1 MTPTDDQVFQG
12 DRLIA
17 AKFLRPERWDKIVYR
32 YPEDPSINYV
42 SRLVGLPGEEV
53 RIDRGDV
60 WINGSR
66 AQKPAEISGLV
77 YVADP
82 IALDKPTWGPVKLG
96 GDECL
101 ILGDFSQRAK
111 DSRVWTT
118 GAPGH
123 PPHALPE
130 SHILGVVTHIYW
142 PPSRWRIFR

>member
-1 MTPTDDQVFQG
+1 MTPADDQVFPG

-32 YPEDPSINYV
+32 YPGDPSLNYV

-53 RIDRGDV
+53 RIDRGDI

-101 ILGDFSQRAK
+101 VLGDFSQRAK

-130 SHILGVVTHIYW
+130 ANILGVVTHIYW